1 MSDPVPVTSSITV
14 TAEVV
19 DRWANG
25 PKGPVALHIRQKLL
39 PVEIGDGPFP
49 VIFPPTY
56 AMGERRAFAPYAI
69 DELSDGTKVV
79 QIDSVG
85 AQANRMEPFFKR
97 AKPGQ
102 PENPLATL
110 VPQVDIFVTDS
121 RTNQRK
127 PVSLLDA
134 SHRLGDALIRV
145 AALNAAAEGEDS
157 EVKKAFDE
165 LEAGDATRIAKL
177 APTSLVFGA
186 WDSRGE
192 GAKLPRIVQSV
203 IRAWDIDPLRRSAQY
218 NPTMDFE
225 SLGVLDEKEKEEA
238 EAAVKLGRKNPAA
251 QMGYVHVPAVD
262 THGGVVVRGGIY
274 RDVTINFVALR
285 QLDGDD
291 GASLRPYILGLAL
304 VAATEP
310 QDGFLR
316 QGCLLTLDPNAPAQ
330 WRLVHRTGQRNDVAF
345 DPAQISG
352 CAKNAAKR
360 FGVGPDREFAFS
372 TKVAREDLEKAKK
385 EQSKS
390 SRRG

>member
-1 MSDPVPVTSSITV
+1 
-14 TAEVV
+14 
-19 DRWANG
+19 
-25 PKGPVALHIRQKLL
+25 
-39 PVEIGDGPFP
+39 
-49 VIFPPTY
+49 
-56 AMGERRAFAPYAI
+56 
-69 DELSDGTKVV
+69 
-79 QIDSVG
+79 
-85 AQANRMEPFFKR
+85 
-97 AKPGQ
+97 
-102 PENPLATL
+102 LAAL

-165 LEAGDATRIAKL
+165 LESGDATRIAKL

-225 SLGVLDEKEKEEA
+225 SLGVLEEKEKEEA
-238 EAAVKLGRKNPAA
+238 EAAVKSGRKNPAA

-285 QLDGDD
+285 QLDGDE
-291 GASLRPYILGLAL
+291 GARLRPYILGLAL
-304 VAATEP
+304 VAANEP

-316 QGCLLTLDPNAPAQ
+316 QGCLLTLDPNALAQ
-330 WRLVHRTGQRNDVAF
+330 WQLVHRTGQRNDVMF
-345 DPAQISG
+345 DSGQI
-352 CAKNAAKR
+352 CRYAKNAAKR
-360 FGVGPDREFAFS
+360 FGVGSDREFVFS